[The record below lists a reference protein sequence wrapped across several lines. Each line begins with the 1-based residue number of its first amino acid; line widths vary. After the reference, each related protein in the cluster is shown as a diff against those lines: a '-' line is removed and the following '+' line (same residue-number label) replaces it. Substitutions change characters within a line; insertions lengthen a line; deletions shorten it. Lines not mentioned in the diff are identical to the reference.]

1 MVTGAEWWRLNHMV
15 SLSIYA
21 DCESV
26 YLCCNLENDMLS
38 ANVRG
43 PSVLMLRSVM
53 REEIM

>member
-1 MVTGAEWWRLNHMV
+1 MVTGAEQWRLNHMV

-21 DCESV
+21 DCENM
-26 YLCCNLENDMLS
+26 YLCCDLENDMPS

-43 PSVLMLRSVM
+43 PIVLMLRSVM

>member
-1 MVTGAEWWRLNHMV
+1 MV

-26 YLCCNLENDMLS
+26 YLCCNLENDMPS

-43 PSVLMLRSVM
+43 LSVLMLRSVM